1 MYGDCP
7 CSARSC
13 GTTGRSDP
21 PSPGM
26 YTRMTSGTLTEDRT
40 SVKLVLSEIPRSA
53 GEMPSRPDRSSNSTP
68 QLSALPPFTQV
79 LSSSV
84 DGRTAT
90 SMGLSEGLV
99 ESAAATTDLPPR
111 KLSQRTS
118 KFRIVDRRS
127 SGFRRSGILRRS
139 RRRKRALARAQ
150 LRASQGPR
158 GAQAQVHDAP

>member
-1 MYGDCP
+1 MRRPKRLKSTLTVRSRRCPPTAEPDSAAYVSPMLTMYGDCP
-7 CSARSC
+7 CSARSF

-90 SMGLSEGLV
+90 SMGLSKVL
-99 ESAAATTDLPPR
+99 
-111 KLSQRTS
+111 
-118 KFRIVDRRS
+118 
-127 SGFRRSGILRRS
+127 
-139 RRRKRALARAQ
+139 
-150 LRASQGPR
+150 
-158 GAQAQVHDAP
+158 